1 MALPEKAPSGRQ
13 IFAFKEHLKGVFLGS
28 EERFA
33 PVDGMRAITMLNVV
47 LFHCLFGFTKVYDEA
62 KNYVFVDN
70 LPGYLN
76 WVWQVR
82 GSDCLFLVS
91 GFLMGITLIREYQK
105 NESINVMRFYKR
117 RMMRIYPLFLVA
129 LAIYTMVDF
138 DRNIQYLWSN
148 LLLIT
153 NFSAEQRNII
163 PVGWSLAV
171 QVQFYLISPFIVMVI
186 FLSKHRL
193 LLFILLLV
201 GMQILRY
208 LIVFTH
214 PQLNDIPQY
223 YYYLDLA
230 KTRLQADLLYY
241 NLHTRFGPFAF
252 GLIIAYIGLTKG
264 KEIAALT
271 QRFPLI
277 NIAAYTLAFLLMWW
291 ASYIAIHNP
300 ADPYY
305 QDLSELR
312 NLNYI
317 ATNKNLFVSGFA
329 VLVFFAIYGNRELNP
344 IRWFVSRKFWF
355 PITQLILPIYFF
367 HFIFLVLAAALI
379 FGTTDEEA
387 IPMVSDYH
395 IFAVFSLTVAFTFI
409 FSVFFH
415 VFVEKPFINMRN

>member
-1 MALPEKAPSGRQ
+1 MTLPEKPPSGQ
-13 IFAFKEHLKGVFLGS
+13 QYFAFKEHLKGVFVGS

-47 LFHCLFGFTKVYDEA
+47 LFHCLFGFTKIYDEA
-62 KNYVFVDN
+62 NNYEFVDN

-117 RMMRIYPLFLVA
+117 RVMRIYPLFLVA
-129 LAIYTMVDF
+129 LAIYMMVDF
-138 DRNIQYLWSN
+138 DRSIQYLWSN

-171 QVQFYLISPFIVMVI
+171 QMQFYLISPFIVMAI

-193 LLFILLLV
+193 LLFILLIV
-201 GMQILRY
+201 GVQILRY
-208 LIVFTH
+208 VIVFTH

-223 YYYLDLA
+223 YYYLDLSQ
-230 KTRLQADLLYY
+230 TRLQADLLYY

-264 KEIAALT
+264 KEVAALT

-277 NIAAYTLAFLLMWW
+277 NMAAYILAFLLMWW

-305 QDLSELR
+305 QNLSELR

-329 VLVFFAIYGNRELNP
+329 VLVFFAIYGTKAFNP

-367 HFIFLVLAAALI
+367 HFIFLVASVALI
-379 FGTTDEEA
+379 FGTTDEA
-387 IPMVSDYH
+387 TIPVASDYH
-395 IFAVFSLTVAFTFI
+395 IFAVFILTVIFTFI

-415 VFVEKPFINMRN
+415 VFVEQPFIKMRN

>member
-1 MALPEKAPSGRQ
+1 MTPTDSAPSARQ
-13 IFAFKEHLKGVFLGS
+13 YFAFKEHLKGIFFGS

-33 PVDGMRAITMLNVV
+33 AIDGMRAITMLNVV
-47 LFHCLFGFTKVYDEA
+47 LFHCLFGFTKIYDEA
-62 KNYVFVDN
+62 NNYLFVDN
-70 LPGYLN
+70 LPTYLN

-105 NESINVMRFYKR
+105 NSSINVMRFYKR
-117 RMMRIYPLFLVA
+117 RVMRIYPLFLVA
-129 LAIYTMVDF
+129 LVIYTMVDI
-138 DRNIQYLWSN
+138 DRSLPYLWSN

-171 QVQFYLISPFIVMVI
+171 QMQFYLISPFIIMAI

-193 LLFILLLV
+193 LLFVLLIV
-201 GMQILRY
+201 AVQVLRY
-208 LIVFTH
+208 VIVFTH

-223 YYYLDLA
+223 YYYLDLSQ
-230 KTRLQADLLYY
+230 TRLQADLLYY

-252 GLIIAYIGLTKG
+252 GLIVAYIGLTKG
-264 KEIAALT
+264 KEISAFVE
-271 QRFPLI
+271 RFPII
-277 NIAAYTLAFLLMWW
+277 NLAAYLLGFLLMWW

-305 QDLSELR
+305 QDLTEFR

-329 VLVFFAIYGNRELNP
+329 LLTFFAVYGSRKLNP
-344 IRWFVSRKFWF
+344 IKWFVSRKFWF

-367 HFIFLVLAAALI
+367 HFIFLVGSVTLI
-379 FGTTDEEA
+379 FGTTDKA
-387 IPMVSDYH
+387 TIPVASEYH
-395 IFAVFSLTVAFTFI
+395 IFAVFVLTVIFTFI
-409 FSVFFH
+409 FSVIFH
-415 VFVEKPFINMRN
+415 VFVEQPFIKMRN

>member
-1 MALPEKAPSGRQ
+1 MTLPEKARSFRQ
-13 IFAFKEHLKGVFLGS
+13 NFAFKDHLTGIFIGS

-33 PVDGMRAITMLNVV
+33 PVDGIRAITMLNVV
-47 LFHCLFGFTKVYDEA
+47 LFHSLFGFTKIYDESR
-62 KNYVFVDN
+62 NYQFVDN
-70 LPGYLN
+70 LSGYLN

-105 NESINVMRFYKR
+105 NNTLNVMRFYKR
-117 RMMRIYPLFLVA
+117 RVMRIYPLFLVA
-129 LAIYTMVDF
+129 LAIFTMIDF

-171 QVQFYLISPFIVMVI
+171 QMQFYVISPFIVMAI

-208 LIVFTH
+208 VIVFTH

-223 YYYLDLA
+223 YYYLDIA
-230 KTRLQADLLYY
+230 ETRLQADLLYY
-241 NLHTRFGPFAF
+241 NLHTRFGPFAY

-264 KEIAALT
+264 KEIATFT
-271 QRFPLI
+271 QRYPFI
-277 NIAAYTLAFLLMWW
+277 NLLAYVVAFLLMWW
-291 ASYIAIHNP
+291 ASYIAIHDP

-305 QDLSELR
+305 QNLSEFR

-329 VLVFFAIYGNRELNP
+329 LLVFFAVYGVKTLNP
-344 IRWFVSRKFWF
+344 IKWFVSRKFWF

-367 HFIFLVLAAALI
+367 HFIFLVASVVLI
-379 FGTTDEEA
+379 FGTTDQAA
-387 IPMVSDYH
+387 IPIASDFH
-395 IFAVFSLTVAFTFI
+395 IFAVFSLTVVFTFI

-415 VFVEKPFINMRN
+415 VFIEQPFINMRN

>member
-1 MALPEKAPSGRQ
+1 MTVPDNTDSRQ
-13 IFAFKEHLKGVFLGS
+13 QYFAFKDHLKGIFVGS

-33 PVDGMRAITMLNVV
+33 PVDGMRAIVMLNVV
-47 LFHCLFGFTKVYDEA
+47 LFHSLFGFTKIYDEA
-62 KNYVFVDN
+62 KNYQFVDN
-70 LPGYLN
+70 LSGYLN

-105 NESINVMRFYKR
+105 NNSIDVMRFYKR
-117 RMMRIYPLFLVA
+117 RVMRIYPLFLVA

-138 DRNIQYLWSN
+138 DHNIQFLWSN

-171 QVQFYLISPFIVMVI
+171 QMQFYLISPFIVMAI

-201 GMQILRY
+201 AMQILRY
-208 LIVFTH
+208 VIVFTH

-223 YYYLDLA
+223 YYYLDLS

-252 GLIIAYIGLTKG
+252 GLIVAYIGLTKG
-264 KEIAALT
+264 KEISAFT
-271 QRFPLI
+271 QRFPVI
-277 NIAAYTLAFLLMWW
+277 NLVAYVLAFLLMWW
-291 ASYIAIHNP
+291 ASYIAIHDP

-305 QDLSELR
+305 QNLSEFR

-329 VLVFFAIYGNRELNP
+329 VLVFFAIYGAKRLNP
-344 IRWFVSRKFWF
+344 IKWFVSRKFWF

-367 HFIFLVLAAALI
+367 HFIFLVGSVVLV
-379 FGTTDEEA
+379 FGTTDKSVVPIA
-387 IPMVSDYH
+387 SDYH
-395 IFAVFSLTVAFTFI
+395 IIAVFFLTVVFTFI

-415 VFVEKPFINMRN
+415 VFVEQPFIKMRN